1 MEIGG
6 ITVQQNQAASEQQP
20 AQNWKKVLLFV
31 VLVVIGLFW
40 AKWQPYFA
48 KIFIASSK
56 HSIGKSILA
65 GSPSPSWTA
74 AWGYAV
80 VYFLAIWK
88 ALLVAVIVASLI
100 QVLLPRDWVS
110 RALGKT
116 GFLSTM
122 TGGLLALP
130 GMMCTCCAAPIVIG
144 LRKCKSSVG
153 AAVAFW
159 FGNTAI
165 NPAVLIFM
173 FFVLGWKFTLLRL
186 VLGLILVF
194 GVSYLANRIAGGE
207 MVDDSVLAVDN
218 ADAQELQPR
227 DFASR
232 WLQALG
238 RLIIGIVPVYIISVL
253 LLGFARAWLFPAGGL
268 GGLDSMALI
277 ACLALAGTFFVIPT
291 AAEIPIIQALLSM
304 GLSSGAAAALLITL
318 PVISLPSMLMVRK
331 SFPPKVML
339 FLMASVIVLGIVAG
353 FIAKAL
359 F

>member
-1 MEIGG
+1 M
-6 ITVQQNQAASEQQP
+6 QQNQADSAQQP
-20 AQNWKKVLLFV
+20 VQNWKKVLLFI
-31 VLVVIGLFW
+31 VLVAIGLFW

-65 GSPSPSWTA
+65 GLPSSSWAA
-74 AWGYAV
+74 AWGYAR

-100 QVLLPRDWVS
+100 QVLLPRNWVT

-173 FFVLGWKFTLLRL
+173 FFVLGWKFTVLRL
-186 VLGLILVF
+186 VFGLILVF
-194 GVSYLANRIAGGE
+194 GVSYLANRLAGGE
-207 MVDDSVLAVDN
+207 MVDDSVLAVPNTEDEEEQN
-218 ADAQELQPR
+218 RGL
-227 DFASR
+227 ASR
-232 WLQALG
+232 WFKALW

-253 LLGFARAWLFPAGGL
+253 LLAFARAWLFPAGGL
-268 GGLDSMALI
+268 GGQDSIALI
-277 ACLALAGTFFVIPT
+277 AGLAIAGTFFVIPT

-304 GLSSGAAAALLITL
+304 WLGTGAAAALLITL

-331 SFPPKVML
+331 ALPAKVML
-339 FLMASVIVLGIVAG
+339 FLMVSVIVLGIVAG